1 MSRKINFLDLKEQ
14 YSSIR
19 KEILQAVEEVFEN
32 TAFSAGPYVTSFEKN
47 FSSYIG
53 VDHVAGVNNGTSA
66 LHLCML
72 ALGIKEGDE
81 VIVPANT
88 FIATAWGVC
97 HAYAAPVFADCDPHT
112 WNIDPASAEQKI
124 TGRTKAIIGV
134 HLYGQPCELDAL
146 RSICDRHGLFLIEDC
161 AQSHGA
167 KYKGK
172 TTGTVGDIAA
182 FSFYPGKNLGAYGE
196 AGAVA
201 SGKKEYIDKVRVL
214 INQGS
219 VTKYYHELIGYN
231 MRMDG
236 VQGAVLNVK
245 LRHLPAWTKRR
256 QEIAAAYRKGIN
268 NSKIILQQTPAHAE
282 HVYHL
287 FVVTADDR
295 QALMDHLASHN
306 IFAGIHYPVPI
317 HLQKAFA
324 YKGNRKG
331 DFPNAEYLSE
341 HCLSLPIYPELK
353 DEDVRFI
360 IEKLN
365 NY

>member
-1 MSRKINFLDLKEQ
+1 MNRKINFLDLKEQ
-14 YSSIR
+14 YFTIR
-19 KEILQAVEEVFEN
+19 EEVLQAVEDVFEN
-32 TAFSAGPYVTSFEKN
+32 TAFSSGPYVTDFEKS
-47 FSSYIG
+47 FASYLG
-53 VDHVAGVNNGTSA
+53 VDHVVGVNNGTSA

-72 ALGIKEGDE
+72 ALGIKAGDE

-97 HAYAAPVFADCDPHT
+97 HANATPVFADCDPAT
-112 WNIDPASAEQKI
+112 WGIDPDSAEAKI
-124 TGRTKAIIGV
+124 TSRTKAIIGV

-146 RSICDRHGLFLIEDC
+146 RDLCSRRGLFLIEDC

-167 KYKGK
+167 VYKGAV
-172 TTGTVGDIAA
+172 TGAVGDIAA

-201 SGKKEYIDKVRVL
+201 SNNKEYIDKIRML

-219 VTKYYHELIGYN
+219 VRKYYHEQVGYN

-236 VQGAVLNVK
+236 VQGAILNVK
-245 LRHLPAWTKRR
+245 LKHLPRWTRRR
-256 QEIAAAYRKGIN
+256 QEIADAYRKGIT
-268 NSKIILQQTPAHAE
+268 SKKITLQKVQDHAE

-287 FVVTADDR
+287 MVIAVDDR
-295 QALMDHLASHN
+295 EHLMEYLASHN
-306 IFAGIHYPVPI
+306 IFAGIHYPVPV

-324 YKGNRKG
+324 YMGHNEG
-331 DFPNAEYLSE
+331 DFPNAEHLSA
-341 HCLSLPIYPELK
+341 HCLSLPMYPELK
-353 DEDVRFI
+353 DEDVQYI